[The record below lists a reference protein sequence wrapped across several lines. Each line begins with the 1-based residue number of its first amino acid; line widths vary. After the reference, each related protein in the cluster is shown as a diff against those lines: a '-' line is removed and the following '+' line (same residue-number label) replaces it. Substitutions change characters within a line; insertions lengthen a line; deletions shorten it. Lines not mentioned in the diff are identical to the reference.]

1 MTTCQ
6 LTALRSCYCP
16 LWVSPSRLA
25 VDHRHETS
33 RLPLAKRIYSAPY
46 GRTDYMIVQVAFVQM
61 GADRTLKPIRKKP
74 PCKFTANLVYLVGR
88 GFTGAETLDDVV
100 GQNSLIRRVAPTI
113 VWLIPCSYRLSPG
126 HNESLSHTVDAL
138 SYLGPAYRIRAAL
151 NHHQQIFQFCLDCWY
166 NPDIVADDALLL

>member
-1 MTTCQ
+1 MVVGVKVV
-6 LTALRSCYCP
+6 AEHF
-16 LWVSPSRLA
+16 A
-25 VDHRHETS
+25 I
-33 RLPLAKRIYSAPY
+33 RIGY
-46 GRTDYMIVQVAFVQM
+46 RIDDYMIVQVAFVQM

-88 GFTGAETLDDVV
+88 GFTGRKTLNNMI
-100 GQNSLIRRVAPTI
+100 GLPYPWVAPTI

-138 SYLGPAYRIRAAL
+138 FYLGSAYRIRAAL